1 MRLSRPA
8 ADTSFALTVLGIWFA
23 GALAF
28 GATGALRGLE
38 SPGPQLIVASLAL
51 LAFLLMTRV
60 SPLREWAARVD
71 LRWFVAFHLTRFSSL
86 YLLVLYDQAEL
97 PKAFALFG
105 GWADIIVATL
115 AVLLLLFVP
124 VSIRL
129 PDRVLAGAW
138 NALGLVTIIGVIA
151 AATACLRAEPA
162 SMAPLLRL
170 PLSLLPTFLMPIV
183 LATHGFIFLRLRT
196 AVPSRSRHWWRR
208 G

>member
-8 ADTSFALTVLGIWFA
+8 ADTSFALTVLGVWFA

-28 GATGALRGLE
+28 GATGALRGLK
-38 SPGPQLIVASLAL
+38 SPGPQLITASLAL
-51 LAFLLMTRV
+51 LAFVLMTRV

-86 YLLVLYDQAEL
+86 YLLVLYDQGEL
-97 PKAFALFG
+97 PRAFALFG
-105 GWADIIVATL
+105 GWAESTAATL

-124 VSIRL
+124 VSIRW

-138 NALGLVTIIGVIA
+138 NALGLVTIVGTIA
-151 AATACLRAEPA
+151 AATAGFGAEPA

-170 PLSLLPTFLMPIV
+170 PLSLLPTFLMPLV

-196 AVPSRSRHWWRR
+196 VVPSRSLNS
-208 G
+208 